1 MIEKRVKKMVIYFW
15 FSFFVVII
23 RFLWYNLR
31 VFKWYKNGGVYM
43 YFDPG
48 TGSMIVQ
55 ILVASIAGVGAFFL
69 TFKTNCISFIK
80 GIFKKNGK

>member
-1 MIEKRVKKMVIYFW
+1 
-15 FSFFVVII
+15 
-23 RFLWYNLR
+23 
-31 VFKWYKNGGVYM
+31 M

-80 GIFKKNGK
+80 GIFKKNGKQGSFFIQRSCWLYIL